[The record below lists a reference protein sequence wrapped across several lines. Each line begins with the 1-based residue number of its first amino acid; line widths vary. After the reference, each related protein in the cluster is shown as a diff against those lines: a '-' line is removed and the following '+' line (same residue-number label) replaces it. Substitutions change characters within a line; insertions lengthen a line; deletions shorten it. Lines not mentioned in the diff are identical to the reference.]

1 MGFGITYEMVITI
14 FVVLFGLLFIVLGY
28 TPLAVA
34 FVQLSFLFGIIV
46 FLIGWMQKDYD
57 QFYTGILLMIIP
69 LILIS
74 VFPSVG
80 VQQSQVESGL
90 FFAIA
95 PILTGIYWL
104 YSIHPIFFV
113 LIVVLIAYALAKK

>member
-1 MGFGITYEMVITI
+1 MGFGISYEMIITV
-14 FVVLFGLLFIVLGY
+14 FVVLFGILFIVLGY

-34 FVQLSFLFGIIV
+34 FVQLSFLFGIVI

-80 VQQSQVESGL
+80 VPQQQVESGL

-95 PILTGIYWL
+95 PILVGLNWL
-104 YSIHPIFFV
+104 YNVHPIFFV
-113 LIVVLIAYALAKK
+113 LVVVLLAYALAKK